1 MKSILLP
8 IAIIGAVMLTG
19 CKNET
24 ENNFM
29 DKWEYK
35 TIHVEA
41 YPMLQGEENKNI
53 NLKLPLRFCSD
64 ELNDSL
70 NTAGQEGW
78 ELVNAIPEVETA
90 YPQLDFDE
98 YNINGIK
105 SNVRTSGLS
114 LIFKRKIR

>member
-35 TIHVEA
+35 TVHIEA
-41 YPMLQGEENKNI
+41 CPMLQGEENKNI
-53 NLKLPLRFCSD
+53 NLKSPLRFYSD

-78 ELVNAIPEVETA
+78 ELVNAIPEIETA
-90 YPQLDFDE
+90 YPQLDSDE
-98 YNINGIK
+98 YNVSGIR
-105 SNVRTSGLS
+105 SNVRTSGVS
-114 LIFKRKIR
+114 LVFKRKIR

>member
-1 MKSILLP
+1 MKYLTNTLL
-8 IAIIGAVMLTG
+8 IAICSLIGSCSNQAEKGNT
-19 CKNET
+19 
-24 ENNFM
+24 

-35 TIHVEA
+35 TVHIEA
-41 YPMLQGEENKNI
+41 YPMLHGEEYRNI
-53 NLKLPLRFCSD
+53 NLKLPLRFYSD

-78 ELVNAIPEVETA
+78 ELVNAIPEVATA

-98 YNINGIK
+98 YNANGIK
-105 SNVRTSGLS
+105 SNVRTSGVS